1 LSEVITESLPVV
13 VSDASA
19 DDVLTS
25 LKKDV
30 RLAIEKS
37 RRIETAAEI
46 LIDAKENLKK
56 FEN

>member
-1 LSEVITESLPVV
+1 
-13 VSDASA
+13 
-19 DDVLTS
+19 LTS